1 MRSNQLSYP
10 AILSPFSTTTLN
22 TLSGESGYKS
32 TAYFCMG
39 KIFFE
44 KKSPKQPFCI
54 DFAFKYSVLTILIAF
69 KYSVLTILI
78 AHISGVL
85 TMLNAH
91 IFGVLTI
98 LITYI
103 NTV

>member
-1 MRSNQLSYP
+1 
-10 AILSPFSTTTLN
+10 
-22 TLSGESGYKS
+22 
-32 TAYFCMG
+32 MG

-44 KKSPKQPFCI
+44 KKSPKQPFYI
-54 DFAFKYSVLTILIAF
+54 DFAF

>member
-1 MRSNQLSYP
+1 
-10 AILSPFSTTTLN
+10 
-22 TLSGESGYKS
+22 
-32 TAYFCMG
+32 MG

-54 DFAFKYSVLTILIAF
+54 DFAFKYSVLTILITLIF
-69 KYSVLTILI
+69 GLLTILI
-78 AHISGVL
+78 AYIS
-85 TMLNAH
+85 
-91 IFGVLTI
+91 GVLTI